1 MPKATKGEDH
11 TKLAAPHMMKTHN
24 FKERNLSTI
33 DEARKIVSETFGRC
47 FPAMYCNQYC
57 VVVNKSKIPQ
67 KKKVNRP
74 NKKSFMKPLYLWIS
88 EKIPESLIY
97 LVCTL
102 YTCPFTWFLNSLRMR
117 VTVLPSQQLQQPA
130 RLLMKMSVI
139 LKQTCEVLM
148 FIDTKRYFHNDL
160 KGTMSFWMV
169 PAIQRRL
176 SSFAR
181 ATHHQG
187 KANKTESQH
196 CSCHKEISSH
206 RT

>member
-1 MPKATKGEDH
+1 MFSCHVLQPILCGSEQIQDSSK
-11 TKLAAPHMMKTHN
+11 
-24 FKERNLSTI
+24 KESERAKQEVI
-33 DEARKIVSETFGRC
+33 HEAS
-47 FPAMYCNQYC
+47 
-57 VVVNKSKIPQ
+57 
-67 KKKVNRP
+67 
-74 NKKSFMKPLYLWIS
+74 YLWIS

-102 YTCPFTWFLNSLRMR
+102 YTCPFTWFLNSLQMR
-117 VTVLPSQQLQQPA
+117 VAVLPSQQLQQPA
-130 RLLMKMSVI
+130 WLLMKMSVI

-206 RT
+206 RTWNSSRKKAVNH